1 MKDADWATA
10 SLRSFSLTLSCI
22 LKKPKDAVYK
32 RLLTPTVLNL
42 LSVSEIWRQD
52 QAAAKDTVQ
61 YMYLFVC
68 P

>member
-1 MKDADWATA
+1 MKDADWTTA

-42 LSVSEIWRQD
+42 LSVSEI
-52 QAAAKDTVQ
+52 
-61 YMYLFVC
+61 
-68 P
+68 